1 MIMTYVSFIIHPD
14 IRSILVKVEGVGV
27 GVGVGVN
34 TSVKVGKDSEALLRR
49 IPIHFVLFC
58 FVFAGFHVC
67 TFRS

>member
-14 IRSILVKVEGVGV
+14 IRSILVKVE

-58 FVFAGFHVC
+58 FVFARFHVC